1 MSAVIY
7 ARVPDS
13 LKQALQAHAAE
24 RGLTLTAAL
33 VALLGQGL
41 EALTQQTSVAELE
54 AHLALAT
61 SERAQAHVQ
70 LQQAEL
76 RLQAAR
82 EREQTSARSYRALA
96 ERTRQQLG
104 FCPRCREPMHGD
116 DLLVRGH
123 CPNPN
128 CRMALTSLLLPAR
141 AVDPN
146 EYLALLGAL
155 GVLVGVA
162 LATSAEPTG

>member
-7 ARVPDS
+7 ARLPDS
-13 LKQALQAHAAE
+13 LKQALHAHAAE

-33 VALLGQGL
+33 VALLGQCL

-54 AHLALAT
+54 EQLALAT
-61 SERAQAHVQ
+61 SERAQTHAQ

-104 FCPRCREPMHGD
+104 SC
-116 DLLVRGH
+116 
-123 CPNPN
+123 
-128 CRMALTSLLLPAR
+128 
-141 AVDPN
+141 
-146 EYLALLGAL
+146 
-155 GVLVGVA
+155 
-162 LATSAEPTG
+162 